1 MKTIAC
7 VAPYGSGGLGR
18 HLSEIVEFAR
28 QEGELARY
36 YTQSAQLQD
45 PSGCSV
51 ALPILAP
58 LFTYTPIRFSPG
70 WQNYLNAEIFDR
82 AVAAQLH
89 PGQMFIGFNG
99 QALHCFRRA
108 QLLQY
113 SRFGLVSAN
122 SHALNVSA
130 QHKKAL
136 FQYPFESSWLNLTHQ
151 RKMLQEYEVADVIYV
166 ASAYTRQSFIKAG
179 TAEQKLQSFTFRPSE
194 RFQPAPSSPSDGVFR
209 VVYSGSLTVVK
220 GIPILL
226 EAFSR
231 LSGKAELTLVGN
243 SSTRGMRIYL
253 QDWLRRDSRI
263 RIAPGDPLP
272 HLQKANVYVHPS
284 FEDGFAYAPME
295 ALACNI
301 PVIVTEDTGMK
312 EHIQSKVNGYIV
324 PTGDWAAILD
334 YLQLV
339 QKSLQS

>member
-7 VAPYGSGGLGR
+7 SAPYGCGGLGQ
-18 HLSEIVEFAR
+18 HLAEIVESAR
-28 QEGELARY
+28 QEGKLTRY
-36 YTQSAQLQD
+36 YARLAQSQD
-45 PSGCSV
+45 PAGCSI
-51 ALPILAP
+51 ALPMLDP

-82 AVAAQLH
+82 AAAARLH
-89 PGQMFIGFNG
+89 FGQMFIGFNG
-99 QALHCFRRA
+99 QALHCYRRA
-108 QLLQY
+108 ELLQY
-113 SRFGLVSAN
+113 SCLGLVSAN
-122 SHALNVSA
+122 SHALNVST

-136 FQYPFESSWLNLTHQ
+136 SQYPVESSWLNFTHQ
-151 RKMLQEYEVADVIYV
+151 QKMLQEYEAADIIYV
-166 ASAYTRQSFIKAG
+166 ASAYTRQSFLDAG
-179 TAEQKLQSFTFRPSE
+179 IDEQKLQNFTFKPAK
-194 RFQPAPSSPSDGVFR
+194 RFQPTPSPSVDGVFR
-209 VVYSGSLTVVK
+209 IVYSGSLTVVK
-220 GIPILL
+220 GIPILM

-231 LSGKAELTLVGN
+231 LSGKAELILVG
-243 SSTRGMRIYL
+243 SSSSRGMRMYL